1 MKLGLRIWILII
13 AILFSLLAIHPTF
26 EKGVQITNIQ
36 FNSTASEYGLT
47 SGEIIK
53 SINGNQI
60 QSLADYS
67 KFMSETFP
75 SEQEIKLIINTKEN
89 SYILFTNET
98 PEITVKN
105 LPKTK
110 VQTGLDLQGGSRAL
124 VTTEEKINAQELNDL
139 IAVTSNRL
147 NVYGL
152 SDMSIRPVSDLS
164 GENYMLIEI
173 AGSTPKELQNLISQ
187 QGEFEAKISN
197 QTVFVGGNKDVTY
210 VARTGENAGIYS
222 CDNYDSG
229 YVCQFRFSISL
240 SEEAAQRQ
248 ADATKNLS
256 LSPENPGYLN
266 EKLELYLDGKYVSD
280 LLISKSLQGQ
290 VTTQIQISG
299 SGTGATKQEAYEN
312 AEAEMKHLQTV
323 LITGSLPY
331 KLQIVKLDTI
341 SPLLGEQFITTILLA
356 GLGAVL
362 VVAFIV
368 LLRYR
373 NIKIS
378 GAIFLTMASEIIL
391 TFGIASLIKWNLDL
405 PSIAGIIAT
414 IGTGVDDQIVIL
426 DESQNS
432 KTYSVK
438 ERIKRALFIIFGSYF
453 TVLFSLLPL
462 YWAGAGLLKGFAV
475 TTIIGVSV
483 GVFITRPAFAEII
496 KRITK
501 E

>member
-1 MKLGLRIWILII
+1 MVFGEEKMKLGLRIWILII

-323 LITGSLPY
+323 L
-331 KLQIVKLDTI
+331 
-341 SPLLGEQFITTILLA
+341 
-356 GLGAVL
+356 
-362 VVAFIV
+362 
-368 LLRYR
+368 
-373 NIKIS
+373 
-378 GAIFLTMASEIIL
+378 
-391 TFGIASLIKWNLDL
+391 
-405 PSIAGIIAT
+405 
-414 IGTGVDDQIVIL
+414 
-426 DESQNS
+426 
-432 KTYSVK
+432 
-438 ERIKRALFIIFGSYF
+438 
-453 TVLFSLLPL
+453 
-462 YWAGAGLLKGFAV
+462 
-475 TTIIGVSV
+475 
-483 GVFITRPAFAEII
+483 
-496 KRITK
+496 
-501 E
+501 